1 MATAGDP
8 IVVGAGES
16 GLSEQMRG
24 APARPSGRRRA
35 LAAVGLVHPG
45 PSLLVTAVTVAVGG
59 LAHGGWPPP
68 DLAIR
73 LVLIMLPAQFAIG
86 AVNDLADL
94 ESDRRAKPAKPLVS
108 GAVTRWQAA
117 VVAGACIAVSLA
129 AAAASGGEVL
139 LLVAV
144 GLGAGLAYDCGL
156 KRSPLSVL
164 CWWAGLAA
172 LPLAAYTA
180 AGALTTAVWWEV
192 PLAGLLALALLC
204 ANAVPDLA
212 GDRAAGVDSVPVRLG
227 EAGTRWV
234 GLSAALVASALAA
247 ALSRPLG
254 QSVGAVLAAAMVFAA
269 VSAATMGTPALRR
282 PCPFGATAAAGLAV
296 TWFAALPQ

>member
-16 GLSEQMRG
+16 GLAKEMPG
-24 APARPSGRRRA
+24 VARPSGRQRV

-45 PSLLVTAVTVAVGG
+45 PSLLVTAVTVAAGG
-59 LAHGGWPPP
+59 LALGHLPPL

-86 AVNDLADL
+86 TVNDLADL
-94 ESDRRAKPAKPLVS
+94 EADRRSKPAKPLVS
-108 GAVTRWQAA
+108 GAVSRGAAA
-117 VVAGACIAVSLA
+117 VVAGGCIAISLA
-129 AAAASGGEVL
+129 TAAVTGWDVL
-139 LLVAV
+139 LLVTL

-172 LPLAAYTA
+172 LPLAAYAA
-180 AGALTTAVWWEV
+180 AGALTPGLWWEV

-204 ANAVPDLA
+204 ANALPDLA
-212 GDRAAGVDSVPVRLG
+212 ADRAAGVDSIPVRLG
-227 EAGTRWV
+227 EAGSRWV
-234 GLSAALVASALAA
+234 GLGAALVVSGLAV

-254 QSVGAVLAAAMVFAA
+254 QSIAAVLVAAMVFAG
-269 VSAATMGTPALRR
+269 VSAASLGNPAVRR
-282 PCPFGATAAAGLAV
+282 PFPFIATATAGLAV
-296 TWFAALPQ
+296 TWFAALPR